1 MANSIETKQRVIKS
15 LFSMLFVAGVIGLA
29 LVTILTGDKQ
39 TVGIGLAGRPID
51 ELWVLTCAALV
62 FIMQAGFL
70 CYEVGLARPIHA
82 TVVAIKNVV
91 DWTIS
96 TVGFFTVG
104 FAFMFGDSWSGIIG
118 TDSFLLLG
126 VSQQSVTVGGLTF
139 FIFQLAFAGT
149 AITLV
154 SGSLVERTSMLA
166 YSVIAIA
173 LAVFIYPI
181 YGHWVWG
188 DLLNTGNRP
197 WLAELGFH
205 DFAGGT
211 VVHLLG
217 AVVALMGILLV
228 GPRIGRFN
236 TDGTPNEMKGS
247 NIPLALLGIIIL
259 WFGWWGF
266 NGGSFLEF
274 DGNVGRAVL
283 VTNISAVA
291 GLVGAGFTGY
301 LYQKSYALN
310 MKLVGGAIGGLV
322 AITPGADVVTP
333 VGAIVTGLLA
343 GVIYSLGNDLLLR
356 WGIDDALGVIP
367 AHGFGAILGTLSLSV
382 FAADGSFDR
391 PVLQQLGIQAL
402 GVTVCIVWGVVTS
415 FVFYGL
421 IQMVIGLRMS
431 PREEIVGF
439 ELESQVWPY
448 GSRQTVQP
456 SQPSTVPPSLVP
468 QGASAQANGTHRG
481 QP

>member
-1 MANSIETKQRVIKS
+1 
-15 LFSMLFVAGVIGLA
+15 MLFVVVVVVLA
-29 LVTILTGDKQ
+29 LVAAVSGDQ
-39 TVGIGLAGRPID
+39 GVFSLELAGQPID
-51 ELWVLTCAALV
+51 ELWVLTCAVLV
-62 FIMQAGFL
+62 FMMQAGFL

-82 TVVAIKNVV
+82 TVVAVKNVV

-96 TVGFFTVG
+96 TVGFFCIG
-104 FAFMFGDSWSGIIG
+104 FALMFGESFAGIIG
-118 TDSFLLLG
+118 TDMFLLSG
-126 VSQQSVTVGGLTF
+126 AADQASSVGGLTF
-139 FIFQLAFAGT
+139 FLFQLAFAGT

-166 YSVIAIA
+166 YSIIAIA
-173 LAVFIYPI
+173 LAVVIYPI

-188 DLLNTGNRP
+188 NLLVAENQP

-217 AVVALMGILLV
+217 AVVALVGILLV

-236 TDGTPNEMKGS
+236 SDGSPNEMKGS
-247 NIPLALLGIIIL
+247 NVPLALLGIVIL

-266 NGGSFLEF
+266 NGGSFLRF
-274 DGNVGRAVL
+274 DGNVGRAIL

-291 GLVGAGFTGY
+291 GLVGAGFSGY
-301 LYQKSYALN
+301 LFQKSYALN

-333 VGAIVTGLLA
+333 VGALAVGLVA
-343 GVIYSLGNDLLLR
+343 GVVYSFSNDFLLR
-356 WGIDDALGVIP
+356 MGIDDALGVIP
-367 AHGFGAILGTLSLSV
+367 AHGFGAIWGTLALAI
-382 FAADGSFDR
+382 FAADGSFGDR
-391 PVLQQLGIQAL
+391 SVIAQLGIQAL
-402 GVTVCIVWGVVTS
+402 GVGVCIVWAAVTS

-421 IQMVIGLRMS
+421 TQLVIGLRMS
-431 PREEIVGF
+431 PREEVLGF

-448 GSRQTVQP
+448 KIRSKPNRQ
-456 SQPSTVPPSLVP
+456 PPSAPPAGTPVVRAEAP
-468 QGASAQANGTHRG
+468 VTPISSGGGAHGER
-481 QP
+481 